1 MQYSNHV
8 SILHNNKNKCVSSFL
23 MMTRYLKYTGKASYS
38 SLRQGYDW
46 ALKSN

>member
-1 MQYSNHV
+1 MCEFISYGD
-8 SILHNNKNKCVSSFL
+8 LL
-23 MMTRYLKYTGKASYS
+23 LKIDTGKASNS